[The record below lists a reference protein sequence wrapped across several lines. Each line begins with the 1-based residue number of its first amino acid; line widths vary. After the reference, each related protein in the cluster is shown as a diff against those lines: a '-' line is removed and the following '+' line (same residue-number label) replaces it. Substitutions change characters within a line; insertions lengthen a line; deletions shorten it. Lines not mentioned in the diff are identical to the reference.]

1 MKIEFL
7 LIASATT
14 LPAYAKESHM
24 SPLRIALPAVELT
37 TDPHAMEDAYSMLL
51 VLQVHRGLFRYSPEG
66 DVLPDLVESWEERD
80 GGRRYIFRL
89 RDAAFSDGT
98 KITSTHVVHSLARIF
113 ERGASIGAD
122 IETIKGAKTF
132 RSTKRLADLGLK
144 AVSARE
150 VELELERPSSLI
162 LKQLAAADCAILR
175 VNADKSV
182 DETLSASAP
191 GAGPYKVTTW
201 GSEKITLEKWRADRL
216 DSEAPPARIEFTI
229 GGSSALEQGL
239 AATNDVLD
247 WDVLDEKSIH
257 SLQTK
262 GWRAYVTDLTLERF
276 VILNPAKIPLEIRR
290 YLFKKTDQQALAKAV
305 NRPSVS
311 PAYGVIPTGVP
322 GALEA
327 KDMEALKAAV
337 PTSTPKGKIRLQ
349 HIVGTPGA
357 SFEFSAWLKAAWEAP
372 GFEVDL
378 APVDHN
384 TLLTDMFKGA
394 GEALI
399 GGKGLD
405 YFDGYSVLTYFRSS
419 YDSNYF
425 HVKSPA
431 IDAELDA
438 AATILDPAL
447 RHRRYRAIQHDILRE
462 YTVIPLVFGSYSA
475 GLWSGRVQHVP
486 PHPGGLHTLPL
497 ETVRMR

>member
-1 MKIEFL
+1 MKL
-7 LIASATT
+7 GVLMLASATAV
-14 LPAYAKESHM
+14 PAYAKESHM
-24 SPLRIALPAVELT
+24 NPLRIALPDVELT
-37 TDPHAMEDAYSMLL
+37 IDPHAMEDAYSMLL

-80 GGRRYIFRL
+80 GGRRYLFRL
-89 RDAAFSDGT
+89 RDATFSDGT
-98 KITSTHVVHSLARIF
+98 KITSVHVVHSLARIF

-122 IETIKGAKTF
+122 IEAIKGAKTF
-132 RSTKRLADLGLK
+132 RSTKRLADLGVR
-144 AVSARE
+144 AVSTRV

-175 VNADKSV
+175 LDGDSPV
-182 DETLSASAP
+182 EGTLPATAP

-201 GSEKITLEKWRADRL
+201 GAAKIILEKWRPDHL
-216 DSEAPPARIEFTI
+216 DSEAPPAHIEVTV
-229 GGSSALEQGL
+229 GGKSALEQAL
-239 AATNDVLD
+239 ADTNDVLD
-247 WDVLDEKSIH
+247 WDVLDEKTTH
-257 SLQTK
+257 SLKTK

-276 VILNPAKIPLEIRR
+276 VILNPARIPLEVRR

-305 NRPSVS
+305 GKSSVS
-311 PAYGVIPTGVP
+311 PAYGVIPSGVP
-322 GALEA
+322 GALDA
-327 KDMEALKAAV
+327 KDMEALKAAI
-337 PTSTPKGKIRLQ
+337 PTSTPKGKVRLQ

-372 GFEVDL
+372 GFEVEL
-378 APVDHN
+378 APLDHN
-384 TLLTDMFKGA
+384 TLLTDMFKGT

-462 YTVIPLVFGSYSA
+462 YTVIPLVFGGYSA
-475 GLWSGRVQHVP
+475 GLWSERVQHVP

-497 ETVRMR
+497 ETVKMR